1 MTTNPHPGQASA
13 SKPSTLN
20 SQHSTPIYTVSHC
33 SPKSY
38 RIEFDERVDKFGTGS
53 RYYQMVRTRGDTLFL
68 TAWDAN
74 EGTLYDS
81 LYIVKRGANTQV
93 VDAGKDIPEKL
104 TFTPDPHN
112 KKDVAFAER
121 IKAYKRRKHL

>member
-1 MTTNPHPGQASA
+1 M
-13 SKPSTLN
+13 
-20 SQHSTPIYTVSHC
+20 
-33 SPKSY
+33 
-38 RIEFDERVDKFGTGS
+38 VDKFGTGS